1 MSFRMD
7 KERLAP
13 RVAAAYKGAHPSGQR
28 RGGLRET
35 AEMAAAA
42 SIIEDEVRRFDA
54 MAEEWWNP
62 AGPMAAL
69 HRMNPVRLQW
79 LRDSIARHFRR
90 NGAAPLEGLNILDVG
105 CGAGLL
111 SDPLSRLGARVT
123 GIDPAPTSIA
133 IARAHAEETGA
144 PASFREG
151 VIDDLVNEGAQFD
164 VVVAMEIV
172 EHINDFPA
180 FVAAAA
186 SLVRPGGFIALST
199 LNRTLKSFALAIVA
213 AEHVLRWV
221 APGTHRWEQFVTP
234 KELEAALKAAGMT
247 DIKPQG
253 LVFSPLRGE
262 WTLSRDCDVNY
273 FMTAGKP

>member
-1 MSFRMD
+1 
-7 KERLAP
+7 
-13 RVAAAYKGAHPSGQR
+13 
-28 RGGLRET
+28 
-35 AEMAAAA
+35 MAAAA

-90 NGAAPLEGLNILDVG
+90 SGAAPLEGLEILDVG

-111 SDPLSRLGARVT
+111 SDPLSRLGAHVT
-123 GIDPAPTSIA
+123 GVDPAPTSIA

-151 VIDDLVNEGAQFD
+151 VIEDLVKEGAQFD

-186 SLVRPGGFIALST
+186 SLVRPGGFLVLST

-234 KELEAALKAAGMT
+234 KELESALKAAGMT

-273 FMTAGKP
+273 FMTAGKA